1 MNKQTFDISDLQ
13 PKKVNTQA
21 QLDRSSPIPL
31 YHQLK
36 EVLRAQIQS
45 GTWGPGDA
53 IPNENLI
60 AQDYGLSRGTVR
72 EAMDDLVRDGLL
84 TRQRGKGTFVAAP
97 KLEQGLLSLYSVHE
111 YTRQTG
117 HIPGSLILEFIT
129 ESANKQVQ
137 ENLQVAAD
145 VLIYKIVRIRLVDGE
160 PIMYDRVYIPA
171 TDFPE
176 LKQKDISSISLYEI
190 LSRDYGVVLGKA
202 HQYFEPV
209 LIDHYEAQLLKVDKG
224 SPALLIERVTHR
236 SNGTPVVFSKIIIRG
251 DRCRFFAEIP
261 NR

>member
-1 MNKQTFDISDLQ
+1 MNKQIFDISDLQ
-13 PKKVNTQA
+13 PKTANLEV

-36 EVLRAQIQS
+36 EILRAQIDS
-45 GTWGPGDA
+45 GNWKTGDV

-72 EAMDDLVRDGLL
+72 EAMDDLVREGLL
-84 TRQRGKGTFVAAP
+84 TRQRGRGTFVAAP
-97 KLEQGLLSLYSVHE
+97 KLEQGILSLYSVHE
-111 YTRQTG
+111 YTKQTG
-117 HIPGSLILEFIT
+117 HVPGSQILEFVT
-129 ESANKQVQ
+129 ERANEKVK
-137 ENLQVAAD
+137 EYLHLSSD
-145 VLIYKIVRIRLVDGE
+145 DEIYRLVRIRLVDGE
-160 PIMYDRVYIPA
+160 PIMYDRVYIPVA
-171 TDFPE
+171 DFPG
-176 LKQKDISSISLYEI
+176 LKEKDIATVSLYEI

-209 LIDHYEAQLLKVDKG
+209 LIDHYESQLLKVDKG
-224 SPALLIERVTHR
+224 APALLIERVTHR
-236 SNGTPVVFSKIIIRG
+236 SNGTPVVYSKIIIRG